1 MFTKNNTMNE
11 ILNTEPVSRAIGNL
25 FPTCFLNR
33 VPLEHRDHTMAQ
45 IEKEETMEWGA
56 PFLADAFLECANL
69 IKETAETKKFK
80 YIPLWGETDDA
91 SAGVKMPH
99 WEDGIPQS
107 DLNTEEGVWLF
118 TGDPAVDNE
127 AFAHTAGS
135 DSIPPYESTA
145 VAEEKKNKTDLKP
158 AVILCPGGG
167 YEMVSFYNEGL
178 QPAQRMERD
187 GGYKAFV
194 LCYRIRPNYY
204 PLPQMDLARAVMYV
218 RAHAAEYQVDPERIV
233 IMGASA
239 GGHLCASEALLHEE
253 LKENVLENLA
263 KFQKADMVEQYRKIS
278 ARPDAV
284 GLLYPVISFTSEYH
298 EGSYIYNTN
307 EKPGLREKLSVE
319 FHITSDYPM
328 TYAYANAD
336 DGCVP
341 ASNTMRLNEALE
353 KAGVKHLCEVYPT
366 GDHGIGLGY
375 HTSAK
380 MWSENML
387 AFFDQNL

>member
-1 MFTKNNTMNE
+1 MFNENNTMNE
-11 ILNTEPVSRAIGNL
+11 ILNTEPVGRTIGNL
-25 FPTCFLNR
+25 FPGCFMAR
-33 VPLEHRDHTMAQ
+33 VREKHRDHMMAQ
-45 IEKEETMEWGA
+45 IAKEDTMEWGA
-56 PFLADAFLECANL
+56 PFLVDAFLECANL
-69 IKETAETKKFK
+69 ILENAKTGKFK
-80 YIPLWGETDDA
+80 YIPLW
-91 SAGVKMPH
+91 SATEEATKEALPH
-99 WEDGIPQS
+99 WKNGLPDAN
-107 DLNTEEGVWLF
+107 LNTEEGVWLF

-135 DSIPPYESTA
+135 ASIPPYRSAA
-145 VAEEKKNKTDLKP
+145 VPEEKRKTKGQKP
-158 AVILCPGGG
+158 AVIFCPGGG

-178 QPAQRMERD
+178 QLAQRMERD
-187 GGYKAFV
+187 GGYKAFI

-218 RAHAAEYQVDPERIV
+218 RAHAVEYQVDPDRIV
-233 IMGASA
+233 VVGASA
-239 GGHLCASEALLHEE
+239 GGHLCASEAMLHEE

-263 KFQKADMVEQYRKIS
+263 KFEKTAMVEQYRNVS

-284 GLLYPVISFTSEYH
+284 GLLYPVISFTREYH
-298 EGSYIYNTN
+298 EGSYRYNTN

-319 FHITSDYPM
+319 VHITPDYPV

-341 ASNTMRLNEALE
+341 ASNTARLNEALE
-353 KAGVKHLCEVYPT
+353 KAGVKHLCEIYPT

-387 AFFDQNL
+387 AFFDKNL

>member
-1 MFTKNNTMNE
+1 
-11 ILNTEPVSRAIGNL
+11 
-25 FPTCFLNR
+25 
-33 VPLEHRDHTMAQ
+33 
-45 IEKEETMEWGA
+45 
-56 PFLADAFLECANL
+56 
-69 IKETAETKKFK
+69 
-80 YIPLWGETDDA
+80 
-91 SAGVKMPH
+91 
-99 WEDGIPQS
+99 
-107 DLNTEEGVWLF
+107 
-118 TGDPAVDNE
+118 
-127 AFAHTAGS
+127 
-135 DSIPPYESTA
+135 
-145 VAEEKKNKTDLKP
+145 
-158 AVILCPGGG
+158 
-167 YEMVSFYNEGL
+167 MVSFYNEGL

-187 GGYKAFV
+187 GGYKAFI

-218 RAHAAEYQVDPERIV
+218 RAHAAEYQVDPNRIV
-233 IMGASA
+233 IVGASA

-341 ASNTMRLNEALE
+341 ASNTVRLNEVLE